1 MFMDGASSQM
11 SLDLSQLVELINHNQ
26 LLFQSNKLSSEL
38 HGMHQL
44 IMVVYHYLVTEL
56 QLWVQTANSTK
67 IQLIVMVMIKQPRL
81 TCSACFLCQFFNKHL
96 TI

>member
-1 MFMDGASSQM
+1 MDGASSQM
-11 SLDLSQLVELINHNQ
+11 SLDLSQLVELTNHNQ

-56 QLWVQTANSTK
+56 QL
-67 IQLIVMVMIKQPRL
+67 
-81 TCSACFLCQFFNKHL
+81 
-96 TI
+96 